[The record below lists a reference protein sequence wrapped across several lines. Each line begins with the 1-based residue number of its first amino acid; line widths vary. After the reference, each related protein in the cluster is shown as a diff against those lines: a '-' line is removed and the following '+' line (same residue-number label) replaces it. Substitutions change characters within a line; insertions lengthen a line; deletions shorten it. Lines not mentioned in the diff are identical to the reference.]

1 LAARKARNVAIPD
14 TTSRPFPRKVEG
26 TSGGV
31 IHTHSTEPT
40 AAPQC
45 SYFVPSSSARAK
57 FEQRP
62 PGPKIR
68 SPVLRKRIST
78 AQPCCRSRPGS
89 GAPAA
94 ARGRGSKR
102 GSGFVYGWLTN
113 SLQSSASH
121 DGRKRP
127 HACTFRFHINDLT
140 RGNRWRFSRRR
151 NRITAISR
159 QVRRF
164 NCAPLLP
171 LGHIFF
177 AANQLVLRTTGREAN
192 FALTTAQSSASN
204 AVGELA

>member
-1 LAARKARNVAIPD
+1 MFLFCSIVECKSESRAAA
-14 TTSRPFPRKVEG
+14 TRPQDP
-26 TSGGV
+26 
-31 IHTHSTEPT
+31 
-40 AAPQC
+40 
-45 SYFVPSSSARAK
+45 VPSFAQANLD
-57 FEQRP
+57 RP
-62 PGPKIR
+62 AMLPLP
-68 SPVLRKRIST
+68 
-78 AQPCCRSRPGS
+78 PGS

-94 ARGRGSKR
+94 ARCRGSKR

-151 NRITAISR
+151 DRITAISR